1 MAGQNAR
8 EVGDRLLADKR
19 SVASATAEKIHRRTA
34 SVRNSA
40 DAASMGTGY
49 NEGYCCS
56 IGKIKFL
63 VKKLHGNC
71 LTMLCLNSSETIAI
85 KQ

>member
-1 MAGQNAR
+1 MAGPNAR

-19 SVASATAEKIHRRTA
+19 SFASVTAEKIHRRTA

-40 DAASMGTGY
+40 DAESIGTGY

-56 IGKIKFL
+56 VGQIKFL
-63 VKKLHGNC
+63 VKNYKG
-71 LTMLCLNSSETIAI
+71 TV
-85 KQ
+85 